1 MADEEDKDSTEEA
14 ADGKAKGGTSLV
26 MVILAA
32 VLASALGAGGTF
44 FMLDSKAETG
54 AGAGGEEV
62 AEEPVEPDV
71 EFGER
76 VFKLKPFVVNVTGEG
91 YPRYLKM
98 QVAFEMN
105 TPEGKTE
112 IEARVDQ
119 VRDTTILLLS
129 SKRLADINDFEGK
142 ALLKDDLRDRVNSTL
157 KTGRVES
164 VLFTEFVVQ

>member
-1 MADEEDKDSTEEA
+1 MADEEENEGTEEEA
-14 ADGKAKGGTSLV
+14 GEAKGGTSLV
-26 MVILAA
+26 MVLIAA
-32 VLASALGAGGTF
+32 LLASAVGAGGTF
-44 FMLDSKAETG
+44 FMLSGQQEPVAED
-54 AGAGGEEV
+54 GEEV
-62 AEEPVEPDV
+62 VEEPVEPDV

-76 VFKLKPFVVNVTGEG
+76 VFKLQPFVVNVTGEG

-105 TPEGKTE
+105 TPEGKEE